1 MADPDNF
8 TRREQRFIEAL
19 RQAALS
25 NNPNP
30 DRVGCPDQKTLEAVA
45 HRQVPM
51 MDPVID
57 HVWQCSPCAQEVLRY
72 RQTISRRS
80 RYWIAAGGVAA
91 AVAIV
96 SVALMRQTPAP
107 ETAQPAANPRPASS
121 APAVAPSPQVFAAT
135 LDLRPF
141 SPTRGAGKKPARSL
155 DLKREIVALT
165 LYLPVGLE
173 EGQYDLRVMDDQFQK
188 RLTQTVSAT
197 FSNHVVKIDTSLDLR
212 SLPPGRYLLAL
223 RPTGED
229 WRTFPLIIE

>member
-30 DRVGCPDQKTLEAVA
+30 DRIGCPDQKTLESISR
-45 HRQVPM
+45 RQVPM

-72 RQTISRRS
+72 RRAARRNN
-80 RYWIAAGGVAA
+80 RLWITAGGIAAAI
-91 AVAIV
+91 AVV
-96 SVALMRQTPAP
+96 SVALMRQSPAP
-107 ETAQPAANPRPASS
+107 ESAPTKASS
-121 APAVAPSPQVFAAT
+121 PTTAPSPAPSSQVFAAT

-141 SPTRGAGKKPARSL
+141 SSTRGAGKKAAPSL
-155 DLKREIVALT
+155 ELRREVVALT

-173 EGQYDLRVMDDQFQK
+173 EGTYDLRVMDDQLQK
-188 RLTQTVSAT
+188 RLTQTVLAK
-197 FSNHVVKIDTSLDLR
+197 FSDHVVKIDTSLDLR
-212 SLPPGRYLLAL
+212 SLPRGRYVLAL
-223 RPTGED
+223 RPTRED
-229 WRTFPLIIE
+229 WRTFPLVIQ